1 MNLQSIID
9 QLQLKVITAPRDFI
23 SIQPQGGYVSDLLS
37 CVMAGAKTNNLWVTL
52 QAHMNII
59 AVASMLDVTA
69 IIITENAQPDEA
81 TIAKANEQ
89 GIILLSTPKASY
101 EICGRLW
108 EMNIR

>member
-9 QLQLKVITAPRDFI
+9 QLQLTVITAPRDFT

-59 AVASMLDVTA
+59 AVASMLDVAA

>member
-9 QLQLKVITAPRDFI
+9 QFQLTVLTKTRDFT

-81 TIAKANEQ
+81 TVAKANEQ